1 MTDDERAFRY
11 DPARLTWQ
19 WYAALQRHG
28 VIHPSS
34 PEVQRLGYATMFM
47 GWTMDD
53 ARLACDEAN
62 RQRAA
67 WVAAQ
72 GDTTP

>member
-1 MTDDERAFRY
+1 MTDDDRTFRY
-11 DPARLTWQ
+11 DPMRLTWK

-28 VIHPSS
+28 VIHPS
-34 PEVQRLGYATMFM
+34 PPGVQRLGYATMFM

-53 ARLACDEAN
+53 ARQCCEDAN
-62 RQRAA
+62 IARAA
-67 WVAAQ
+67 WIAAQ